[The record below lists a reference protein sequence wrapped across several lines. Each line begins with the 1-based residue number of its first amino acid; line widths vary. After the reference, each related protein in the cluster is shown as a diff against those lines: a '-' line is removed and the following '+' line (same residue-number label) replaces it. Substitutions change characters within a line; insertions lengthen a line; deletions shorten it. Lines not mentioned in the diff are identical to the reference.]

1 MEIISSIS
9 QGLKPRNKYKEGGW
23 ELCNRLGLPRSLLY
37 VHHVVIES
45 NAAMDTVV
53 VVTNRQLSS
62 LCFTLLTLLILYCV
76 EMTRSFSQECDLRT
90 AM

>member
-62 LCFTLLTLLILYCV
+62 LCFTPL
-76 EMTRSFSQECDLRT
+76 F
-90 AM
+90 